1 MYNVSFSIKQIFLN
15 RKGVILGRKVKV
27 FRTARLSAKRGGRIS
42 VGRDSLLNDNV
53 FLCAS
58 GGIID
63 IGENV
68 SINRNSII
76 VCKSMVRIGDGT
88 SIGPNVCIYDHNH
101 KISKNG
107 FYKNEFTVGGI
118 TIGKN
123 VWIAA
128 NCTILKGVTIGDN
141 SIIGAGCVVSSDVPA
156 NTLVKADRTL
166 QFMPLH
172 E

>member
-1 MYNVSFSIKQIFLN
+1 MNSVSLFVKQIFHK
-15 RKGVILGRKVKV
+15 RKGVILGRKVNV
-27 FRTARLSAKRGGRIS
+27 FHTARLSAKKGGKIV
-42 VGRDSLLNDNV
+42 VGHNSLLNENV

-58 GGIID
+58 GGTID
-63 IGENV
+63 IGDNV

-76 VCKSMVRIGDGT
+76 VCKSKVIIGSG
-88 SIGPNVCIYDHNH
+88 SSLGPNVCIYDHNH
-101 KISKNG
+101 RIGKNG
-107 FYKNEFTVGGI
+107 FYKSEFTVGAI

-141 SIIGAGCVVSSDVPA
+141 SIIGAGCVVSLDVPA
-156 NTLVKADRTL
+156 NTLVKTDRTI
-166 QFMPLH
+166 QMIPLH

>member
-1 MYNVSFSIKQIFLN
+1 MNSVSLFVKQIFHK
-15 RKGVILGRKVKV
+15 RKGVILGRKVNV
-27 FRTARLSAKRGGRIS
+27 FHTARLSAKRGGRIS
-42 VGRDSLLNDNV
+42 VGHDSLLNDNV
-53 FLCAS
+53 FLCAN

-68 SINRNSII
+68 SINRNGII
-76 VCKSMVRIGDGT
+76 VCKSMVCIGRDT

-101 KISKNG
+101 KIGKNG

-118 TIGKN
+118 IIGKN

-166 QFMPLH
+166 QFIPLH